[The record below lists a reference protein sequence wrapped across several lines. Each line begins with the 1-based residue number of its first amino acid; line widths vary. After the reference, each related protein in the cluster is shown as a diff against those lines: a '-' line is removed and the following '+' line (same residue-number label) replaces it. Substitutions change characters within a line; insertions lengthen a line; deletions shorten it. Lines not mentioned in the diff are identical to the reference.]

1 MIGYDV
7 FENILQTDDKKK
19 YMETLAYSIEIG
31 KSY

>member
-1 MIGYDV
+1 MIEYDV
-7 FENILQTDDKKK
+7 FENILQTDDKK